1 MVGRARPRLRL
12 GLAGGAPPSARSHDG
27 VSILLSF
34 ARRIVPVIAR
44 IESHRSGRVWGY
56 WFSKH
61 TPEGHFHEVPVGRV
75 VALLSDDDADEL
87 LRLIRAGRELPAEFV
102 QRLHVIA
109 D

>member
-1 MVGRARPRLRL
+1 MAANKVELSPRYV
-12 GLAGGAPPSARSHDG
+12 AFRSMQNW
-27 VSILLSF
+27 VV
-34 ARRIVPVIAR
+34 VPVVAR

-61 TPEGHFHEVPVGRV
+61 TPEGHFKEVPVGRV
-75 VALLSDDDADEL
+75 VALVSDNDADEL
-87 LRLIRAGRELPAEFV
+87 IRLIRGGRELPAEFV